1 MIHLHVH
8 TYYSFHEGGSS
19 PEAIFEA
26 ARERGIDTL
35 AMTDT
40 NGLYGLIHQRQAAEH
55 YGIRLLVGALLN
67 DAAGHSAL
75 ILPRTRKGY
84 SALCRLI
91 TRRHMDEPFSLA
103 EALKGE
109 DLGELFVLS
118 PDVGLLSGLQ
128 QQGTLFFELRPG
140 SIDRYRAAQDLGI
153 PAVVTNAV
161 YFAHPEDY
169 EKHRLLR
176 VIGLNSVFS
185 RLTPDLHARRE
196 QWLKSSQIMEQAFAW
211 APEALRNSHAI
222 VDGIEDY
229 WDLGAWIVS
238 REAMEETGDLFLLLK
253 QKCLEG
259 IRHRYGT
266 MTPEI
271 RSRLDKE
278 LDIVGRKGFAEYFL
292 IMEDIAR
299 QNPYTCGRGSSA
311 ASIISYLL
319 GITQVDPIRYDLF
332 FERFLNEDRKDPPDI
347 DVDFPWDDRE
357 EVLKYAFTKYGRER
371 TAMVATHVT
380 YQARAAIREVA
391 KVHGFADSDIG
402 RITKKIGY
410 AYFSGPNTTI
420 EDEIHDNP
428 RFRGIDIDEHWKQII
443 RQAQS
448 IVGYPRHLS
457 VHCGGMLIVP
467 KGVTHYVPMEI
478 ANDGRQVIQWD
489 KDGTEEAGLVK
500 MDILGNRSLAVIRD
514 GLKAV
519 KEHYDREIPYHRFSP
534 LEDRETQTI
543 MQAGQTMGVFY
554 VESPAMRNLQKK
566 ARVGDFEHLVIH
578 SSIIRPAA
586 NRFITAYVERLHGK
600 PYEAFHP
607 RVRDLLR
614 DTHGIMVYQEDVS
627 RVAMALADFTAEE
640 ADDLRKVLTKKR
652 DWGKFAA
659 YKRLFEARAQSRG
672 VTRKT
677 LDEIWEMTE
686 SFRGYSFCKPHSAS
700 FAMVSYKSAYLKAH
714 YPAEFMAAVISNQ
727 GGFYTTFAY
736 ISEAKRMGLRVLLP
750 DINRSAFHY
759 QAEALP
765 EDQSSIDH
773 GIPLL
778 GDRHPPL
785 WKAIRVG
792 FMQIKGLN
800 KKTTETILEEQD
812 RGGLFRSLQ
821 NLLERVSIPE
831 ADGTLLIKAGTL
843 DALEP
848 QMTRSQILWTFLAHV
863 RSHSTVVQQRGTT
876 GHLFAFH
883 GTDYPAPP
891 LKAYDRQTQLRH
903 EAEVLGF
910 LISTHP
916 LTLYKSRLKGLRTI
930 QAKDLKQHIGKDVTM
945 VGWCI
950 TSRTVITSHD
960 ELMEFV
966 SFEDTTAIFET
977 NLFPQAFRRYAH
989 LIDLNEPF
997 VLRGRVEDDHGCVTL
1012 NVSHVD
1018 TRLFYKISKSEK
1030 RPPPGLQAE
1039 FEAP

>member
-8 TYYSFHEGGSS
+8 TYYSFHEGASS
-19 PEAIFEA
+19 PEELFTA
-26 ARERGIDTL
+26 ARERGIDTM

-40 NGLYGLIHQRQAAEH
+40 NGLYGLIHQRQAAQL
-55 YGIRLLVGALLN
+55 YGIRLLIGSFL
-67 DAAGHSAL
+67 DDRTGHSAV
-75 ILPRTRKGY
+75 ILPRTRLGY
-84 SALCRLI
+84 STLCRLI
-91 TRRHMDEPFSLA
+91 THRHMDQHFALHD
-103 EALKGE
+103 ALKE
-109 DLGELFVLS
+109 ENLGELFVISSDLS
-118 PDVGLLSGLQ
+118 LLSALPRGK
-128 QQGTLFFELRPG
+128 TLFFELRPG
-140 SIDRYRAAQDLGI
+140 SIDQYGAAQELGI
-153 PAVVTNAV
+153 PAVVTNGV
-161 YFAHPEDY
+161 TFAHPTGYD
-169 EKHRLLR
+169 KHRLLR

-185 RLTPDLHARRE
+185 RLSPDLHARTD
-196 QWLKSSQIMEQAFAW
+196 QWLKAPATIEKEFAW
-211 APEALRNSHAI
+211 APEALMNSHAI

-238 REAMEETGDLFLLLK
+238 RDAMEEKGDLFLLLK
-253 QKCLEG
+253 QKCLDG
-259 IRHRYGT
+259 VRHRYGN

-271 RSRLDKE
+271 KSRLDKE

-292 IMEDIAR
+292 IMEDVAK
-299 QNPYTCGRGSSA
+299 QNSYTCGRGSSA
-311 ASIISYLL
+311 ASLISYLL

-347 DVDFPWDDRE
+347 DVDFPWDDRDDA
-357 EVLKYAFTKYGRER
+357 LKYTFEKYGRER

-380 YQARAAIREVA
+380 YQTRAALREVA
-391 KVHGFADSDIG
+391 KVYGFAGADIG
-402 RITKKIGY
+402 LITKKIGFSL
-410 AYFSGPNTTI
+410 FSGPAAPI
-420 EDEIHDNP
+420 EEQIRDNP
-428 RFRGIDIDEHWKQII
+428 RFRGIDIDDHWRRII
-443 RQAQS
+443 CEAQS
-448 IVGYPRHLS
+448 IVGYPRHIS
-457 VHCGGMLIVP
+457 VHCGGVIIVP
-467 KGVTHYVPMEI
+467 KGVTHYVPMEL

-489 KDGTEEAGLVK
+489 KDGAEEAGLVK

-519 KEHYDREIPYHRFSP
+519 KENYRILIPYSRFSP
-534 LEDRETQTI
+534 LQDPRTQEI
-543 MQAGQTMGVFY
+543 MRAGQTMGVFY

-566 ARVGDFEHLVIH
+566 AKVGDFEHLVIH

-586 NRFITAYVERLHGK
+586 NRFITEYVERLHGK
-600 PYEAFHP
+600 PYEPFHP
-607 RVRDLLR
+607 EVRTVLNE
-614 DTHGIMVYQEDVS
+614 TYGIMVYQEDVS
-627 RVAMALADFTAEE
+627 RVAMALANFTAEE

-659 YKRLFEARAQSRG
+659 YRKLFEERAEKRG
-672 VTRKT
+672 VTQEK

-714 YPAEFMAAVISNQ
+714 YPAEFMAAVVSNQ

-736 ISEAKRMGLRVLLP
+736 LSEAKRMGIRVLLP
-750 DINRSAFHY
+750 DVNRSEFHY
-759 QAEALP
+759 RAED
-765 EDQSSIDH
+765 DQTPGSDQM
-773 GIPLL
+773 PLSES
-778 GDRHPPL
+778 PPIRP
-785 WKAIRVG
+785 WMAIRVG

-800 KKTTETILEEQD
+800 KKTTQTILEE
-812 RGGLFRSLQ
+812 RERSGPFTSLQ

-831 ADGTLLIKAGTL
+831 GDGTLLIKSGAL
-843 DALEP
+843 DSLEP
-848 QMTRSQILWTFLAHV
+848 SLSRSQIMWTFLAHV
-863 RSHSTVVQQRGTT
+863 RSHSTVVQKQGTT

-883 GTDYPAPP
+883 GTDYPAPA
-891 LKAYDRQTQLRH
+891 LKDYDPKTQLHH

-916 LTLYKSRLKGLRTI
+916 LTLYEPRLKGLHYI
-930 QAKDLKQHIGKDVTM
+930 QAKDIKNHIGKEVTM

-977 NLFPQAFRRYAH
+977 NIFPQAFRRYAH

-1018 TRLFYKISKSEK
+1018 TRLFHKISNSKKPRS
-1030 RPPPGLQAE
+1030 LDLNTDL
-1039 FEAP
+1039 EAG